1 MGFPW
6 QDGNVYAEHSGTD
19 KLTGQSYLHTA
30 VLGVSYLV
38 HYLELVTCL
47 RRRIPKTPV
56 QEGVRVP
63 ILCSR

>member
-1 MGFPW
+1 MFMAEFLGSRWPKTLIKGEVVLFMGFPW

-38 HYLELVTCL
+38 HY
-47 RRRIPKTPV
+47 
-56 QEGVRVP
+56 
-63 ILCSR
+63 